1 MFHSDI
7 KPGLERLGTPG
18 VAAQY
23 WLVNCLRGRETAM
36 PNSHLE
42 SLNARHARLDARLAD
57 ESRRPVPDAVMLT
70 KIKREKLKV
79 KEALSRQS

>member
-1 MFHSDI
+1 
-7 KPGLERLGTPG
+7 
-18 VAAQY
+18 
-23 WLVNCLRGRETAM
+23 M